1 MTAEVNPANIRRA
14 AMDLLARREHARAE
28 LTRKLERRFGR
39 ESDVLLLI
47 EAALDRLESE
57 GLLCDQ
63 RFAEAQYRQ
72 LLNRGAGPRKIAQQ
86 LSARGVGGDWL
97 SAQVIEAPVD
107 WQERAREVYQKKF
120 AGTPLPKDWHDRQRE
135 RARRARFLQ
144 QRGFSPDQFM
154 SLLEEDSDQG
164 DGEEGYSLDQ

>member
-1 MTAEVNPANIRRA
+1 MAAEVNPSTLRRA

-28 LTRKLERRFGR
+28 LTRKMERRFGR
-39 ESDVLLLI
+39 ESEVLLLI
-47 EAALDRLESE
+47 QAELDRLESE

-86 LSARGVGGDWL
+86 LNAKGVSGDWL
-97 SAQVIEAPVD
+97 GAQVSEVPVD

-120 AGTPLPKDWHDRQRE
+120 GGIPFPDDWHDRQRE

-144 QRGFSPDQFM
+144 QRGFSPDHFM
-154 SLLEEDSDQG
+154 GLLDTADHGGNEESYCDD
-164 DGEEGYSLDQ
+164 

>member
-1 MTAEVNPANIRRA
+1 MTTEVNPSAIRRA

-28 LTRKLERRFGR
+28 LARKMERRFGR
-39 ESDVLLLI
+39 ESEVLLCI

-57 GLLCDQ
+57 GLLSDQ

-86 LSARGVGGDWL
+86 LNVKGVSGDWL
-97 SAQVIEAPVD
+97 SAQVSETPVD
-107 WQERAREVYQKKF
+107 WQQQAREVYQKKF
-120 AGTPLPKDWHDRQRE
+120 GGTPMPDDWRDRQRE

-144 QRGFSPDQFM
+144 QRGFSPEHFM
-154 SLLEEDSDQG
+154 YLLEDVDFG
-164 DGEEGYSLDQ
+164 GNDEGYAVDA